1 MKSGKRKNITQPDM
15 TLAELLRQLR
25 VDAGYK
31 QKDIAKI
38 LGIKPVTCSAY
49 ESGRIAP
56 TTEKLVMLAK
66 LYGVDLTLFTE
77 KLGVA
82 GTEDADFFQNE
93 PASSMFQTEEQA
105 GLLTDAAD
113 AKEMKHLKELDE
125 YRDYIAKADELLY
138 YFKNLSVNQRDM
150 VFDLVKALYLDKRA

>member
-25 VDAGYK
+25 IDAGYK
-31 QKDIAKI
+31 QKDIARI

-56 TTEKLVMLAK
+56 TTEKLVALAK
-66 LYGVDLTLFTE
+66 LYEVDLSLFTE
-77 KLGVA
+77 KIGVD
-82 GTEDADFFQNE
+82 GGKGEDSLKKGAVPFEVSAD
-93 PASSMFQTEEQA
+93 TK
-105 GLLTDAAD
+105 G
-113 AKEMKHLKELDE
+113 MKHLKELDE

-138 YFKNLSVNQRDM
+138 YFKNLSSNQRDM